1 MATEPTT
8 ETPTPQANFVFQ
20 GTIQRLNA
28 ATMSQVPVS
37 NRTVVVRVDRLI
49 LAPDTL
55 TDYAGQEI
63 TVQLAA
69 GDDVAVGQTFI
80 FSTHGWIFGDGLAVQ
95 AVKLEQATTSAIAA
109 MSAHPDDHVRSL
121 HLREAR
127 KQADGAE
134 LIVSGR
140 VSAVRVPAR
149 ESQARISAMATGR
162 TAERISEHA
171 PMWQEAVVD
180 VEAVHKGR
188 HDERK
193 QVVIRFPTSTDV
205 RWREA
210 PKFHAG
216 QEGVFLLHKAQLQA
230 MPTAMAATTLE
241 DDEYTALNA
250 EDFQSLDDLSHLT

>member
-1 MATEPTT
+1 MATASTT
-8 ETPTPQANFVFQ
+8 ETPTPEANFVFQ

-49 LAPDTL
+49 LAPDAL
-55 TDYAGQEI
+55 TDYAGKEI

-95 AVKLEQATTSAIAA
+95 AVKLEPATTSAIAA

-121 HLREAR
+121 QLRAAR
-127 KQADGAE
+127 KEAEGAD

-140 VSAVRVPAR
+140 VSAIRVPAR

-171 PMWQEAVVD
+171 AIWQEAIVD
-180 VEAVHKGR
+180 VEAVHKGQ
-188 HDERK
+188 HDARK
-193 QVVIRFPTSTDV
+193 QIVIKFPTSTDV
-205 RWREA
+205 RWRDA

-216 QEGVFLLHKAQLQA
+216 QEGVFLLHKTQLQA
-230 MPTAMAATTLE
+230 IPTAMAATPLE
-241 DDEYTALNA
+241 DDEYTSLNA
-250 EDFQSLDDLSHLT
+250 EDFQSLDDLSHLS